1 MSPPWSAGVVRLR
14 RVVNIVNL
22 ATPVGL
28 VVALA
33 GRAQLARGPHG
44 LLLAKGF
51 RPPLRA
57 SAMTIGDVVLLRR
70 DDEWLARHPRLLDHE
85 ARHSFQYACW
95 LGPLGFFPAY
105 LACAGWSL
113 WRTGDPALRNAF
125 ERRADLVDGNYV
137 RGLDDPRL
145 HLVKRRL
152 RNPVRRRT
160 GAAGSG
166 DRLRLRRCRRPRRGR
181 S

>member
-1 MSPPWSAGVVRLR
+1 MVRLR
-14 RVVNIVNL
+14 RVVNVVNL

-28 VVALA
+28 VVAKV
-33 GRAQLARGPHG
+33 GRARLAPGPHG

-51 RPPLRA
+51 RPRLRA

-70 DDEWLARHPRLLDHE
+70 DDDWLARHPRLLDHE

-95 LGPLGFFPAY
+95 LGPLGFVPAY
-105 LACAGWSL
+105 LACAGWSW

-137 RGLDDPRL
+137 RGPDDPRL
-145 HLVKRRL
+145 HQVRPRPGRAL
-152 RNPVRRRT
+152 R
-160 GAAGSG
+160 S
-166 DRLRLRRCRRPRRGR
+166 RRPPRAR